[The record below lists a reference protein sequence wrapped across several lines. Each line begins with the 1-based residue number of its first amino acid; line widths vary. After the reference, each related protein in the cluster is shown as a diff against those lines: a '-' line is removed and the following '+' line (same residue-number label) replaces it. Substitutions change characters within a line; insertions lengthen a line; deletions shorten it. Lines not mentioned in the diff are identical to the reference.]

1 MQARGGNS
9 LGSHFITG
17 FPGFVATHLI
27 QALFKQGVTAEVIA
41 VVQYA
46 ELARAKVVVREI
58 EQQFEQCQ
66 IILFEGDI
74 TLPNLN
80 LSLTDVQLIAPKIV
94 VIWHLAAEQ
103 NLMVKREKAWK
114 VNVHGTANV
123 NEFACN
129 LPNIQRCMY
138 FSTAFISGKRKG
150 DIFEMELIRP
160 PEFYNFLEESKFEA
174 ELLVDD
180 LKLEL
185 PVTIV
190 RPTMIYG
197 HSQTGETQRFDGL
210 YYLMNMIDYFK
221 AQRLFPQIGSK
232 QTDLQVVAVDYVI
245 NASISLCLNEQAEG
259 ETVHLSDPKPYKV
272 LAVYHRL
279 VQLMTTRKTF
289 STLPLGIAK
298 VMLEQP
304 NFRNAWHVPPQMI
317 DYLDHP
323 TRFDTTDCMRL
334 LHQTDIQPVDL
345 FEALPHVVS
354 FYEQNKHL
362 DSYQVKI

>member
-1 MQARGGNS
+1 M
-9 LGSHFITG
+9 GSHFITG
-17 FPGFVATHLI
+17 FPGFVAKHLI
-27 QALFKQGVTAEVIA
+27 QALFKQGVTTEVIA
-41 VVQYA
+41 VVQYD

-58 EQQFEQCQ
+58 EQLFEQCQ

-74 TLPNLN
+74 TLPNLD
-80 LSLTDVQLIAPKIV
+80 LSVADVQLIAPKITV
-94 VIWHLAAEQ
+94 VWHLAVEQ
-103 NLMVKREKAWK
+103 NLMIKREKAWK
-114 VNVHGTANV
+114 INVHGTANV

-129 LPNIQRCMY
+129 LPNLQRYMY

-150 DIFEMELIRP
+150 NILEMELIRP
-160 PEFYNFLEESKFEA
+160 PEFHNYLEETKFEA

-190 RPTMIYG
+190 RPTMVYG

-210 YYLMNMIDYFK
+210 YFLMNMIDHFK
-221 AQRLFPQIGSK
+221 DQMLFPQLGSK

-245 NASISLCLNEQAEG
+245 NASIALCLNDQAEG
-259 ETVHLSDPKPYKV
+259 ETVHLTDPKPYKV
-272 LAVYHRL
+272 LEVYQRL
-279 VQLMTTRKTF
+279 VQLMTSRKTF

-304 NFRNAWHVPPQMI
+304 NFRNTWHVPPQMI

-323 TRFDTTDCMRL
+323 AHFDTSDCIRL
-334 LHQTDIQPVDL
+334 LQGADIKSVDL
-345 FEALPHVVS
+345 FEVLPNLVS

-362 DSYQVKI
+362 KNYHVKI